1 MSALHTGDS
10 TPELDRHGAQD
21 RPARI
26 RTLLIAN
33 RGEIAVRVIRA
44 AQELGMRAVVVVSD
58 ADRDSLAARMA
69 DEAVHIGPSHAAK
82 SYLNPAAILAA
93 ARECGADAIHP
104 GYGFLSENAGFAA
117 QVEAAGLI
125 FVGPPS
131 HVIAT
136 MGDKARARETAQRAD
151 VPTVPGSDRVVG
163 SLDEAHEVA
172 ARIGYPVMIKAA
184 AGGGGRGIRVAHDAA
199 QLDAELPL
207 AQREA
212 QAAFGDGG
220 VYLERF
226 IARARH
232 VEVQVLGDGSH
243 VVHLFEREC
252 SLQRRRQKILE
263 EAPSPSLTPALR
275 EALCAS
281 ATRLARQVGYR
292 SAGTLE
298 YLFDEACGAFY
309 FIEMNTRIQ
318 VEHPV
323 TEAITGIDLV
333 RETLRIADGEPLRF
347 RQGDIVLR
355 GAALE
360 CRINAEDPE
369 QDFRPNPGRI
379 DELVWPAG
387 PGVRI
392 DSMLYQGYSVPP
404 FYDSLLAKL
413 IVFDESRAAALARL
427 ERALRELRIGGV
439 KTTAPLHQALL
450 ADDDVRAGR
459 YHTNYLEAWMSGW
472 RDRLDAVAAA
482 RDTPLESP
490 GNTSGL
496 GEAA

>member
-1 MSALHTGDS
+1 MSLATSSG
-10 TPELDRHGAQD
+10 TFY
-21 RPARI
+21 RPSRI
-26 RTLLIAN
+26 RTVLVAN
-33 RGEIAVRVIRA
+33 RGEIAVRIIRA
-44 AQELGMRAVVVVSD
+44 AHELGMRAIAVVSD

-69 DEAVHIGPSHAAK
+69 DEAIHIGPSHAAK
-82 SYLNPAAILAA
+82 SYLNPAAILDA
-93 ARECGADAIHP
+93 ARRCGADAIHP
-104 GYGFLSENAGFAA
+104 GYGFLSENAAFAA

-125 FVGPPS
+125 FVGPDA

-136 MGDKARARETAQRAD
+136 MGDKARARETAQRAN
-151 VPTVPGSDRVVG
+151 VPTVPGSDGVVH
-163 SLDEAHEVA
+163 SLEEAQAVA
-172 ARIGYPVMIKAA
+172 ARIGYPLMIKAA
-184 AGGGGRGIRVAHDAA
+184 AGGGGRGIRVSHDAA
-199 QLDAELPL
+199 QLEAELPL

-212 QAAFGDGG
+212 QAAFGNGG

-232 VEVQVLGDGSH
+232 IEVQVLGDGRN

-263 EAPSPSLTPALR
+263 EAPSPSLTPAQR
-275 EALCAS
+275 DALCES

-298 YLFDEACGAFY
+298 YLYDDARGEFY

-347 RQGDIVLR
+347 AQQDIAMR
-355 GAALE
+355 GAAIE
-360 CRINAEDPE
+360 CRINAEDPL

-379 DELVWPAG
+379 DTLVWPTGAG
-387 PGVRI
+387 TRI
-392 DSMLYQGYSVPP
+392 DSLLYPGYVVPP

-413 IVFDESRAAALARL
+413 IVHDESRAAALQRL
-427 ERALRELRIGGV
+427 ARALGELHVGGV
-439 KTTAPLHQALL
+439 KTTAPLHLALL

-459 YHTNYLEAWMSGW
+459 YHTNFLEAWMPQW
-472 RDRLDAVAAA
+472 REAVTARARQHADTEADAA
-482 RDTPLESP
+482 RV
-490 GNTSGL
+490 
-496 GEAA
+496 GEAQ

>member
-1 MSALHTGDS
+1 MNATNLT
-10 TPELDRHGAQD
+10 DRNGPTTAFYQ
-21 RPARI
+21 PQRI
-26 RTLLIAN
+26 RTVLVAN

-44 AQELGMRAVVVVSD
+44 AHELGMRAVAAVSD

-69 DEAVHIGPSHAAK
+69 DEAVHIGSAHAAK

-93 ARECGADAIHP
+93 AQQCGADAIHP
-104 GYGFLSENAGFAA
+104 GYGFLSENSAFAA
-117 QVEAAGLI
+117 QVEATGLI
-125 FVGPPS
+125 FVGPS
-131 HVIAT
+131 STVIAT

-151 VPTVPGSDRVVG
+151 VPTVPGSNGIVL
-163 SLDEAHEVA
+163 SLGEAHEIA

-184 AGGGGRGIRVAHDAA
+184 AGGGGRGIRVAHDAL
-199 QLDAELPL
+199 QLDAELPR

-212 QAAFGDGG
+212 QAAFGDGA

-232 VEVQVLGDGSH
+232 IEVQVLGDGKD
-243 VVHLFEREC
+243 VLHLFEREC
-252 SLQRRRQKILE
+252 SLQRRRQKIFE

-275 EALCAS
+275 ETLCAS

-292 SAGTLE
+292 GAGTLE
-298 YLFDEACGAFY
+298 YLFDDTRGEFY

-323 TEAITGIDLV
+323 TEAITGVDLV

-347 RQGDIVLR
+347 RQNDIVMR

-360 CRINAEDPE
+360 CRINAEDPL

-379 DELVWPAG
+379 DELVWPTG

-392 DSMLYQGYSVPP
+392 DSMLYQGYIVPP

-413 IVFDESRAAALARL
+413 IVSDESRPAALARL
-427 ERALRELRIGGV
+427 ERALRELQIGGV
-439 KTTAPLHQALL
+439 KTTALLHRALL
-450 ADDDVRAGR
+450 ADEDVRAGR
-459 YHTNYLEAWMSGW
+459 YHTNFLEAWITGW
-472 RDRLDAVAAA
+472 RAQRS
-482 RDTPLESP
+482 T
-490 GNTSGL
+490 
-496 GEAA
+496 EAA

>member
-1 MSALHTGDS
+1 MSAMSRANSSD
-10 TPELDRHGAQD
+10 A
-21 RPARI
+21 PAVRATFYQPRRI
-26 RTLLIAN
+26 RTVLVAN

-44 AQELGMRAVVVVSD
+44 AHELGMRAVAVVSD

-69 DEAVHIGPSHAAK
+69 DEAIHIGSSHAAK
-82 SYLNPAAILAA
+82 SYLNPSAILDAA
-93 ARECGADAIHP
+93 KQCGADAIHP
-104 GYGFLSENAGFAA
+104 GYGFLSENAAFAA

-125 FVGPPS
+125 FVGPS
-131 HVIAT
+131 SSVIAT
-136 MGDKARARETAQRAD
+136 MGDKAKARETAQRAD
-151 VPTVPGSDRVVG
+151 VPTVPGSNGVVL
-163 SLDEAHEVA
+163 SLDEARGIAGH
-172 ARIGYPVMIKAA
+172 IGYPVMIKAA

-212 QAAFGDGG
+212 QAAFGNGG

-232 VEVQVLGDGSH
+232 IEVQVLGDGH
-243 VVHLFEREC
+243 DVVHLFEREC
-252 SLQRRRQKILE
+252 SLQRRRQKIME

-275 EALCAS
+275 SALCAS

-298 YLFDEACGAFY
+298 YLFDDARGEFY

-323 TEAITGIDLV
+323 TEAITGVDLV
-333 RETLRIADGEPLRF
+333 RETLRIADGEPLRLS
-347 RQGDIVLR
+347 QSDIVMR
-355 GAALE
+355 GAAIE
-360 CRINAEDPE
+360 CRINAEDPAH
-369 QDFRPNPGRI
+369 DFRPSPGRI
-379 DELVWPAG
+379 EELVWPTG

-392 DSMLYQGYSVPP
+392 DSMLYQGYVVPP

-413 IVFDESRAAALARL
+413 IVFDESRPAALARL
-427 ERALRELRIGGV
+427 ERALSELHIRGV
-439 KTTAPLHQALL
+439 KTTAQLHRALL

-459 YHTNYLEAWMSGW
+459 YHTNYLETW
-472 RDRLDAVAAA
+472 LAASREQLA
-482 RDTPLESP
+482 ATPVNHE
-490 GNTSGL
+490 
-496 GEAA
+496 EAA

>member
-1 MSALHTGDS
+1 MNDLDS
-10 TPELDRHGAQD
+10 THASFY
-21 RPARI
+21 RPSRI
-26 RTLLIAN
+26 GTVLVAN

-44 AQELGMRAVVVVSD
+44 AHELGMRAVAAVSD

-82 SYLNPAAILAA
+82 SYLDPAAMLAA
-93 ARECGADAIHP
+93 ARQCGADAIHP
-104 GYGFLSENAGFAA
+104 GYGFLSENADFAA

-125 FVGPPS
+125 FVGPPAR
-131 HVIAT
+131 VIAT
-136 MGDKARARETAQRAD
+136 MGDKARARETARRAG
-151 VPTVPGSDRVVG
+151 VPTVPGSEGVVA
-163 SLDEAHEVA
+163 SLDGAREVA

-199 QLDAELPL
+199 QLAAQLPL

-232 VEVQVLGDGSH
+232 IEVQILGDGEN
-243 VVHLFEREC
+243 VIHLFEREC

-275 EALCAS
+275 DALCAS
-281 ATRLARQVGYR
+281 ATRLARQVSYR
-292 SAGTLE
+292 GAGTLE
-298 YLFDEACGAFY
+298 YLFDDARGELY

-323 TEAITGIDLV
+323 TEAVTGVDLV
-333 RETLRIADGEPLRF
+333 REMLRIADGEPLRF
-347 RQGDIVLR
+347 AQGDIALR

-360 CRINAEDPE
+360 CRINAEDSL

-379 DELVWPAG
+379 DALVWPAG

-392 DSMLYQGYSVPP
+392 DSLLYPGYTVPP

-413 IVFDESRAAALARL
+413 IVHDESRPAALARAA
-427 ERALRELRIGGV
+427 RALRELRIDGV
-439 KTTAPLHQALL
+439 KTTAPLHRALL
-450 ADDDVRAGR
+450 DDADVRAGR
-459 YHTNYLEAWMSGW
+459 YHTNYLEAWM
-472 RDRLDAVAAA
+472 RDWLARLDARASAP
-482 RDTPLESP
+482 R
-490 GNTSGL
+490 GL

>member
-1 MSALHTGDS
+1 VTNASNPLDTNAS
-10 TPELDRHGAQD
+10 TTSFY
-21 RPARI
+21 RPQRI
-26 RTLLIAN
+26 RTVLVAN

-44 AQELGMRAVVVVSD
+44 AHELGMRAVAAVSD

-69 DEAVHIGPSHAAK
+69 DEAVPIGPAHAVK

-93 ARECGADAIHP
+93 AKQCGADAIHP
-104 GYGFLSENAGFAA
+104 GYGFLSENAAFAA
-117 QVEAAGLI
+117 QVEASGLI
-125 FVGPPS
+125 FVGPS
-131 HVIAT
+131 STVIAT

-151 VPTVPGSDRVVG
+151 VPTVPGSNGIVL
-163 SLDEAHEVA
+163 SLGEAREIA

-226 IARARH
+226 IACARH
-232 VEVQVLGDGSH
+232 IEVQVLGDGKD

-263 EAPSPSLTPALR
+263 EAPSSSLTPALR
-275 EALCAS
+275 EVLCAS

-298 YLFDEACGAFY
+298 YLFDDTRGEFY

-323 TEAITGIDLV
+323 TEAITGVDLV

-347 RQGDIVLR
+347 RQGDITMR

-379 DELVWPAG
+379 DELVWPTG

-392 DSMLYQGYSVPP
+392 DSMLYQGYAVPP

-413 IVFDESRAAALARL
+413 IVSDESRPAALARL
-427 ERALRELRIGGV
+427 ERALGELRIGGV
-439 KTTAPLHQALL
+439 KTTALLHRALL
-450 ADDDVRAGR
+450 SDEDVRAGR
-459 YHTNYLEAWMSGW
+459 YHTNYLEAWMTGW
-472 RDRLDAVAAA
+472 RAQLSA
-482 RDTPLESP
+482 
-490 GNTSGL
+490 
-496 GEAA
+496 EAA

>member
-1 MSALHTGDS
+1 MKPVTSPDTFY
-10 TPELDRHGAQD
+10 
-21 RPARI
+21 RPSRI
-26 RTLLIAN
+26 QTVLVAN

-44 AQELGMRAVVVVSD
+44 ARELGMRAVAVVSD

-69 DEAVHIGPSHAAK
+69 DEAIHIGSSHAAK
-82 SYLNPAAILAA
+82 SYLNPAAILDA
-93 ARECGADAIHP
+93 ARHCDADAIHP
-104 GYGFLSENAGFAA
+104 GYGFLSENVAFAA

-125 FVGPPS
+125 FVGPDS

-136 MGDKARARETAQRAD
+136 MGDKARARETARRAD
-151 VPTVPGSDRVVG
+151 VPTVPGSDGVVQ
-163 SLDEAHEVA
+163 SLDEARDVA
-172 ARIGYPVMIKAA
+172 AHIGYPIMIKAA
-184 AGGGGRGIRVAHDAA
+184 AGGGGRGIRVAHDAV
-199 QLDAELPL
+199 QLDTELPL

-232 VEVQVLGDGSH
+232 IEVQVLGDGH
-243 VVHLFEREC
+243 NVVHLFEREC

-263 EAPSPSLTPALR
+263 EAPSPSLTPAQR
-275 EALCAS
+275 DALCAS
-281 ATRLARQVGYR
+281 ATRLAQEVGYR

-298 YLFDEACGAFY
+298 YLFDDARGEFY

-347 RQGDIVLR
+347 AQHDIAMR

-360 CRINAEDPE
+360 CRINAEDPL

-379 DELVWPAG
+379 DELVWPTG
-387 PGVRI
+387 PGVRV
-392 DSMLYQGYSVPP
+392 DSLLYPGYVVPP

-413 IVFDESRAAALARL
+413 IVHDESRAAALRRL
-427 ERALRELRIGGV
+427 ARALGELHVGGL
-439 KTTAPLHQALL
+439 KTTAPLHVALL

-459 YHTNYLEAWMSGW
+459 YHTNFLEAWMPRW
-472 RDRLDAVAAA
+472 RETATAAAQQHAAENADAV
-482 RDTPLESP
+482 RV
-490 GNTSGL
+490 
-496 GEAA
+496 GEAM

>member
-1 MSALHTGDS
+1 MSSDTFYK
-10 TPELDRHGAQD
+10 PQ
-21 RPARI
+21 RI
-26 RTLLIAN
+26 RTLLVAN

-44 AQELGMRAVVVVSD
+44 AQELGMRAAVTVSD

-69 DEAVHIGPSHAAK
+69 DQAVHIGSAHAAK
-82 SYLNPAAILAA
+82 SYLNPDAILEA
-93 ARECGADAIHP
+93 ARQCGADAIHP
-104 GYGFLSENAGFAA
+104 GYGFLSENAAFA
-117 QVEAAGLI
+117 EKIENAGLI
-125 FVGPPS
+125 FVGPS
-131 HVIAT
+131 SSIIAM
-136 MGDKARARETAQRAD
+136 MGDKARARATAQRAG
-151 VPTVPGSDRVVG
+151 VPTVPGSEGVID
-163 SLDEAHEVA
+163 SLDQARDVA
-172 ARIGYPVMIKAA
+172 GSIGYPVMIKAA

-199 QLDAELPL
+199 QLDVELPL

-212 QAAFGDGG
+212 LAAFGNAG

-226 IARARH
+226 IGRARH
-232 VEVQVLGDGSH
+232 IEVQVLGDGNN

-275 EALCAS
+275 ESLCES
-281 ATRLARQVGYR
+281 ATRLAREVGYR

-298 YLFDEACGAFY
+298 YLFDETRGEFY

-333 RETLRIADGEPLRF
+333 RESLRVADGEPLRYAQ
-347 RQGDIVLR
+347 RDIVMR
-355 GAALE
+355 GAAIE

-369 QDFRPNPGRI
+369 RDFRPSPGRI

-392 DSMLYQGYSVPP
+392 DSMLYQGYTIPP

-413 IVFDESRAAALARL
+413 IVFDESRPAALARL
-427 ERALRELRIGGV
+427 DRALREMKIGGA
-439 KTTAPLHQALL
+439 KTTAPLHQAML
-450 ADDDVRAGR
+450 ADADIRAGR
-459 YHTNYLEAWMSGW
+459 YHTNFLEAWMVQ
-472 RDRLDAVAAA
+472 RAAK
-482 RDTPLESP
+482 RSQSE
-490 GNTSGL
+490 
-496 GEAA
+496 EAA

>member
-1 MSALHTGDS
+1 MNATNLTDQNGP
-10 TPELDRHGAQD
+10 TTAFYQPQ
-21 RPARI
+21 RI
-26 RTLLIAN
+26 RTVLVAN

-44 AQELGMRAVVVVSD
+44 AHELGMRAVAAVSD

-69 DEAVHIGPSHAAK
+69 DEAVHIGSAHAAK

-93 ARECGADAIHP
+93 AQQCGADAIHP
-104 GYGFLSENAGFAA
+104 GYGFLSENSAFAA

-125 FVGPPS
+125 FVGPS
-131 HVIAT
+131 STVIAT

-151 VPTVPGSDRVVG
+151 VPTVPGSNGIVL
-163 SLDEAHEVA
+163 SLGEAREIA

-184 AGGGGRGIRVAHDAA
+184 AGGGGRGIRVAHDAL
-199 QLDAELPL
+199 QLDAELPR

-212 QAAFGDGG
+212 QAAFGDGA
-220 VYLERF
+220 VYLEHF

-232 VEVQVLGDGSH
+232 IEVQVLGDGKD

-252 SLQRRRQKILE
+252 SLQRRRQKIFE

-275 EALCAS
+275 ETLCAS

-292 SAGTLE
+292 GAGTLE
-298 YLFDEACGAFY
+298 YLFDDTRGEFY

-323 TEAITGIDLV
+323 TEAITGVDLV

-347 RQGDIVLR
+347 RQNDIVMR

-360 CRINAEDPE
+360 CRINAEDPL

-379 DELVWPAG
+379 DELVWPTG

-392 DSMLYQGYSVPP
+392 DSMLYQGYIVPP

-413 IVFDESRAAALARL
+413 IVSDESRPAALARL
-427 ERALRELRIGGV
+427 ERALRELQIGGV
-439 KTTAPLHQALL
+439 KTTAMQQRALL
-450 ADDDVRAGR
+450 EDEDVRAGR
-459 YHTNYLEAWMSGW
+459 YHTNFLEAWITGW
-472 RDRLDAVAAA
+472 RAQRSA
-482 RDTPLESP
+482 
-490 GNTSGL
+490 
-496 GEAA
+496 EAA